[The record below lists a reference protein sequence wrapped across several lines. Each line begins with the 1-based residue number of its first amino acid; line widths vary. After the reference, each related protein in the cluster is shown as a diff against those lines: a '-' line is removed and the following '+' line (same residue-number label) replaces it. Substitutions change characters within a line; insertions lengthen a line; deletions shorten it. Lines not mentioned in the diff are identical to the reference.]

1 MAEKTRDEIFAD
13 TMRPLLR
20 AGETLQCVAY
30 GVKTPPILLIILLM
44 VIGVIPG
51 VIIGQ
56 MLTKYF
62 LVALTDQRV
71 IVARAKGIVQ
81 TEGHFDY
88 PLGKVGGKVT
98 LKEGWM
104 FTHIAI
110 EHPELPWKAKFHR
123 SGSPNNKASALA
135 IAAALQQG

>member
-1 MAEKTRDEIFAD
+1 MAEKTRDEIFED
-13 TMRPLLR
+13 TMRPLLHP
-20 AGETLQCVAY
+20 GEMLQCVAL

-44 VIGVIPG
+44 IIGVVPG
-51 VIIGQ
+51 VIVGL
-56 MLTKYF
+56 MLTKNF
-62 LVALTDQRV
+62 LVALTDRRI

-88 PLGKVGGKVT
+88 QLGKIGGKVT
-98 LKEGWM
+98 VKAGSV
-104 FTHIAI
+104 FTHITV

-135 IAAALQQG
+135 IAEAFSRG